1 MKSLYRG
8 GRDANLIHLKGN
20 LMDERRKSYTVKNNC
35 MGGANPL
42 QLKRTDEQLMS
53 EGVTPLFAIDIL

>member
-1 MKSLYRG
+1 MG
-8 GRDANLIHLKGN
+8 
-20 LMDERRKSYTVKNNC
+20 ERRKSYKVKGNC

-42 QLKRTDEQLMS
+42 HLKGTDEQLMS